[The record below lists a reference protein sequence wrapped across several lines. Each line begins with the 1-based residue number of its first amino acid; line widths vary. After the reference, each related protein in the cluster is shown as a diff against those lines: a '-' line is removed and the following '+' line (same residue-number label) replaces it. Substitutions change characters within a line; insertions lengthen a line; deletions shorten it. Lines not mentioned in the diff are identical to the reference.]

1 MGELTG
7 SKLRSGNQTEMS
19 CKKERSS
26 GLQSNLRSALCVF
39 TAGCFL
45 IAHLSGANAS
55 PDKKKQPSVITVQQI
70 GPLGQ
75 EAPLDIGSIY
85 KSVPKDK
92 PLQMSTRFKVV
103 DDFSAKELKNRLG
116 GVWTVEKEEAKKI
129 NLTFIRDDARGNK
142 SGSSLWGRYNLRSK
156 ESVTFQTALE
166 KLDMSAAQYLALQC
180 QTHALA
186 AAKGRLRI
194 ALSDWSG
201 KTVER
206 DITDSCREKE
216 GWNETILPI
225 SVFRGVDLNQL
236 SSLSFH
242 VVARGQNAA
251 GKLGLDEIAF
261 FGPPEV
267 GFESVQ
273 DNLKGFPL
281 ETLDESRRKELIDE
295 KDDKKLLLKIAKDTW
310 GYFENAADKKNNLVI
325 DHIKTGDF
333 PLAAAYTS
341 PTNIA
346 MDLMGTV
353 AARELGF
360 ISFDQAAER
369 VQKVL
374 STLKK
379 MKTWKGFYFNF
390 YETTQLGVNRQF
402 VSSVDNGW
410 LAISLVVVRQ
420 AFPGPI
426 ARDATVMLNTFDFEE
441 FLDPDSNHLAIGY
454 DLERQGLTP
463 YHYGMLVTEARAM
476 SLYAIGKGDVSK
488 EHWWS
493 LNRTGPKSW
502 DWQSQK
508 PNGKMVE
515 RDGMT
520 YFQGYYKEGDKK
532 FVPSWGGSFFEFLMP
547 TLVIDEKKFAPKGL
561 GLNDKVVTEL
571 ERDYALVEKKYPV
584 WGISPASTADGRRW
598 QYGEYGIKKM
608 AVKGYPDR
616 GVITPHASFL
626 ALESLPKDAIK
637 NIRKLLTFPIYG
649 EYGFYDSIT
658 FPSKRVNTQYLAL
671 DQGMELIPI
680 ANFLKKGVIQ
690 DYFYKDPVGQ
700 KAMAL
705 LGEEDFFKE

>member
-1 MGELTG
+1 M
-7 SKLRSGNQTEMS
+7 
-19 CKKERSS
+19 
-26 GLQSNLRSALCVF
+26 
-39 TAGCFL
+39 
-45 IAHLSGANAS
+45 
-55 PDKKKQPSVITVQQI
+55 
-70 GPLGQ
+70 
-75 EAPLDIGSIY
+75 
-85 KSVPKDK
+85 
-92 PLQMSTRFKVV
+92 
-103 DDFSAKELKNRLG
+103 
-116 GVWTVEKEEAKKI
+116 
-129 NLTFIRDDARGNK
+129 
-142 SGSSLWGRYNLRSK
+142 
-156 ESVTFQTALE
+156 
-166 KLDMSAAQYLALQC
+166 
-180 QTHALA
+180 
-186 AAKGRLRI
+186 
-194 ALSDWSG
+194 
-201 KTVER
+201 
-206 DITDSCREKE
+206 
-216 GWNETILPI
+216 
-225 SVFRGVDLNQL
+225 
-236 SSLSFH
+236 
-242 VVARGQNAA
+242 
-251 GKLGLDEIAF
+251 
-261 FGPPEV
+261 
-267 GFESVQ
+267 
-273 DNLKGFPL
+273 
-281 ETLDESRRKELIDE
+281 
-295 KDDKKLLLKIAKDTW
+295 
-310 GYFENAADKKNNLVI
+310 
-325 DHIKTGDF
+325 
-333 PLAAAYTS
+333 
-341 PTNIA
+341 
-346 MDLMGTV
+346 
-353 AARELGF
+353 
-360 ISFDQAAER
+360 
-369 VQKVL
+369 
-374 STLKK
+374 
-379 MKTWKGFYFNF
+379 
-390 YETTQLGVNRQF
+390 
-402 VSSVDNGW
+402 
-410 LAISLVVVRQ
+410 VVRQ
-420 AFPGPI
+420 AFPGQI
-426 ARDATVMLNTFDFEE
+426 ARDATVILNTFDFEE

-515 RDGMT
+515 RDGIT
-520 YFQGYYKEGDKK
+520 YFQGYYKDGNKK

-571 ERDYALVEKKYPV
+571 ERDYALVEKKYPA

-608 AVKGYPDR
+608 AIKGYPDR